1 MASAIWMESG
11 TDATQDISFWTG
23 SAGSVSSATDQS
35 QTGGRSIKLN
45 TTSPAVTATAYKSG
59 VFNDAGRRLSIYV
72 RLNTVSGMAA
82 SRNLFNVQ
90 TSAGSGIIGLQVNP
104 SGSYSLQLTNA
115 SSGTAQY
122 TLTGTIVADTW
133 YRFCISYT
141 ITSSTN
147 YQVTVYRDGVQVGN
161 VTYAT
166 GSFAIAT
173 GSDRLQLSASSVLG
187 ANVIRWYDDI
197 YIDDGADYTD
207 TGDIHVTAK
216 RPNANST
223 NTFDTTTSTTNS
235 GYGTGNSIY
244 VNERPLATTGARR
257 MNGTGGS
264 KIENFAIENA
274 ATGDVDLTGK
284 SLVARLS
291 WMHASGIST
300 DTIYDNASA
309 ATPGSGTVSGAGIY
323 YTAATSTTY
332 PSNPAAGMGRPTGN
346 ATDAILNE
354 CGVLIAYTA
363 VTGYSLDAIAGSLAV
378 TGSAAAVLASR
389 LLDGLAGHYVVTGSA
404 ATTVASRNVAAT
416 AGAFSVTGASALT
429 VAARLVAA
437 AAGTVTITGTS
448 AQTLATRRL
457 NTDVGSY
464 SVTGVDAGMWA
475 SRVLGAT
482 AGASAITGASVF
494 LTRGVALN
502 AATGSVT
509 ITGAPATPLAL
520 RVVIATS
527 GAFLIAGSD
536 AILTTEEPTA
546 TILPFQRFDCV
557 YNKGVSLTPSDTV
570 NVDGTTGTVTKP
582 VPCDAVYVGGA
593 GTVACVLENGN
604 VAVLSVASGYILP
617 VRFIRINS
625 TGTTATQLVALYEV

>member
-11 TDATQDISFWTG
+11 TDATQDLSFFSSTSGTVASGSDQSHTG
-23 SAGSVSSATDQS
+23 SRSLKLS
-35 QTGGRSIKLN
+35 TG
-45 TTSPAVTATAYKSG
+45 SPAVTASARTPGVLGSAGRCSFWWRFDAVPAASSG
-59 VFNDAGRRLSIYV
+59 VFYIRTS
-72 RLNTVSGMAA
+72 S
-82 SRNLFNVQ
+82 
-90 TSAGSGIIGLQVNP
+90 TSAVFQVGLQSTGRLRIAAINGVTGVTGTTTISANTW
-104 SGSYSLQLTNA
+104 YRITLVYTITNA
-115 SSGTAQY
+115 TTFSFDVYLDGVLEVSSSSGTL
-122 TLTGTIVADTW
+122 TLTAP
-133 YRFCISYT
+133 
-141 ITSSTN
+141 N
-147 YQVTVYRDGVQVGN
+147 N
-161 VTYAT
+161 VSWEAPS
-166 GSFAIAT
+166 GF
-173 GSDRLQLSASSVLG
+173 G
-187 ANVIRWYDDI
+187 ANWNMWVDDI
-197 YIDDGADYTD
+197 YIDDGSSGD
-207 TGDIHVTAK
+207 TGDIRITAK

-257 MNGTGGS
+257 MNGSGGS